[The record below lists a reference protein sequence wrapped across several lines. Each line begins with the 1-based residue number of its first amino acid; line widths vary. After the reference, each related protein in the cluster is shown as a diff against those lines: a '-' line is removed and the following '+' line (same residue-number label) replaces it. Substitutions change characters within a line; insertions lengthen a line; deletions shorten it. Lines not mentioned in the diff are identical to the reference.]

1 MQDVLNNSKYKKNI
15 IVCGDWNGHIGTDR
29 LNYEGII
36 ERHGVGNRN
45 EDWKRI
51 LDFAI
56 VNSVSVMN
64 AFFQHL
70 LTNNKSLFND
80 VRAVP

>member
-1 MQDVLNNSKYKKNI
+1 MAYIRSTFIEKEEFYRQLQDVLNNSKYKKNI

-36 ERHGVGNRN
+36 EGHGVGNRN

-51 LDFAI
+51 LDFEDWKRI
-56 VNSVSVMN
+56 LE
-64 AFFQHL
+64 QC
-70 LTNNKSLFND
+70 
-80 VRAVP
+80 